1 MILVLH
7 LLVDMTVLKVNS
19 KNTEPSQL
27 TFRQAYGQA
36 ELRFFLSGSPI
47 CFELYTPA
55 GILNYPDLQ

>member
-36 ELRFFLSGSPI
+36 ELRFFFYQAHRSV
-47 CFELYTPA
+47 
-55 GILNYPDLQ
+55 LNYVLPPGS